1 MDWGARGD
9 TGRTGC
15 PPPVPARCRRGAG
28 TPGSPDPPSP
38 PSPQFRALPGT
49 GGGGWWWRMWGA
61 LPTTVPHI
69 PPHILPF
76 PAAPTAR
83 PPPGPL
89 SVSGRPW
96 GDTDQAGTPPAPPP
110 PVPPPFPSVEFR
122 LQRRGDSPRPGAGVG
137 FPPPPQK
144 YPPGT
149 SGPLPRWLTNR
160 RTNFPKKPRTET
172 FSLLLFFLSGVAINN
187 PGGNK
192 LIPPDQKGPSF
203 IPK

>member
-49 GGGGWWWRMWGA
+49 GGGGVVVEDVGSSANHRAPHPPPHPA
-61 LPTTVPHI
+61 LPGSAHGPT
-69 PPHILPF
+69 
-76 PAAPTAR
+76 PAGSPLGFGASVGR
-83 PPPGPL
+83 HRSGWDPPG
-89 SVSGRPW
+89 S
-96 GDTDQAGTPPAPPP
+96 PP